1 MPGAIPWLCG
11 YTGTRE
17 TRAPSHSSDLMQLL
31 TQQLPSSSEVGE
43 REPAANAYNQ
53 LLHHVLSRS
62 LLLLNTSAALLNP
75 SSTPQG
81 RFPSLRVPC
90 SAPHTH
96 QETRG
101 HFLLFCPPGFRC
113 RALTFP
119 KSVLPG
125 RQASLTRTPFP
136 SSLLNPYCCLGE
148 RVGLRDSR
156 EQSRRGHDPAIIT
169 SPWGREGTSLGFQ
182 SPFES
187 VLYVLYIKHLSEKKT
202 QRPGKRTRSHIF
214 SS

>member
-1 MPGAIPWLCG
+1 M
-11 YTGTRE
+11 
-17 TRAPSHSSDLMQLL
+17 
-31 TQQLPSSSEVGE
+31 
-43 REPAANAYNQ
+43 
-53 LLHHVLSRS
+53 
-62 LLLLNTSAALLNP
+62 NP

-81 RFPSLRVPC
+81 TLPSHCVPC

-101 HFLLFCPPGFRC
+101 HFLLLCPPGFRC
-113 RALTFP
+113 LALTFP

-125 RQASLTRTPFP
+125 RQARLTRTPFP

-156 EQSRRGHDPAIIT
+156 EQSRRGHDLAIIT
-169 SPWGREGTSLGFQ
+169 SPWGREGSSLGFQ

-187 VLYVLYIKHLSEKKT
+187 VLYVLYIKHLLKKT